1 MRRVFLGLLELVMLG
16 WFAPAVFAAR
26 PDVRGKT
33 IKDLSDTVPLGILQR
48 SAGAKFYRSLL
59 VSPLDDWSVVRA
71 RTAGGRLSGARV
83 IRPAAN
89 PVYDSL
95 ALKFASD
102 LTLAAHDAAGSA
114 RQTESA
120 QMHLLIYRIADGL
133 MAVSFAYAE
142 SSARREMKHFGTVR
156 ISVKAKEGRWVEIAP
171 SETAPHKGWSLRER
185 DGRPLRRMDR
195 MPMDVIS
202 APVR

>member
-1 MRRVFLGLLELVMLG
+1 MRRVFLGVLWLGMLG

-26 PDVRGKT
+26 PEVGGKT
-33 IKDLSDTVPLGILQR
+33 IKDFSGSIPLEVLQR
-48 SAGAKFYRSLL
+48 SVGSKFYRSLL
-59 VSPLDDWSVVRA
+59 VSPLEDWSVIRA
-71 RTAGGRLSGARV
+71 RIARGRLSGARV

-102 LTLAAHDAAGSA
+102 LTLVASDSRGSA
-114 RQTESA
+114 RQTDSA
-120 QMHLLIYRIADGL
+120 QMHLLIYQIADGQ

-142 SSARREMKHFGTVR
+142 SSANKEMKHSGTVR
-156 ISVKAKEGRWVEIAP
+156 ISVKAKEGRWAEIRP
-171 SETAPHKGWSLRER
+171 SETVPPKGWSLREGG
-185 DGRPLRRMDR
+185 GRRLRRMDR

-202 APVR
+202 RPAR

>member
-1 MRRVFLGLLELVMLG
+1 MLSLVMLG

-26 PDVRGKT
+26 PEVGGKT
-33 IKDLSDTVPLGILQR
+33 IKDLSGSIPLEVLER
-48 SAGAKFYRSLL
+48 SVGSKFYRSLL
-59 VSPLDDWSVVRA
+59 VSPLEDWSVIRA
-71 RTAGGRLSGARV
+71 RIAGRRLSGARI

-89 PVYDSL
+89 PAYDSL

-102 LTLAAHDAAGSA
+102 LPLAASDSRGSA
-114 RQTESA
+114 RQTDSA
-120 QMHLLIYRIADGL
+120 EMHLLIYRIADGL

-142 SSARREMKHFGTVR
+142 SSANKEMKRFGTVR
-156 ISVKAKEGRWVEIAP
+156 ISVRAKEGRWAEIRP
-171 SETAPHKGWSLRER
+171 SETASIKGWSLRER
-185 DGRPLRRMDR
+185 DGRRLRRMDR